1 MYHYKAFG
9 LEISSE
15 IELPGMIE
23 GNELMEGSDNPDVK
37 ITLGNVDPSQVTP
50 AEVEGPNY
58 RVTGG
63 DVYLWW
69 DDIGK
74 IRISDG
80 KQVTVESERDLESSD
95 ELNIIPFL
103 LGPVMALLLHQ
114 RGFLVLHG
122 SAVNMCRGKVA
133 PRVARDNMV
142 SSELVS
148 SELIH
153 DNVSSAA
160 VAFLGHRGNGKSTTA
175 IHLYVEGY
183 PLVADDILAIKFDNK
198 GSPVVY
204 PGYPHVR
211 LSEEAYNQV
220 KEHTDILTPIRT
232 LAGKVFCDASHQF
245 SPEPVNLERIYVI
258 EKVLGDDQDNNPEIR
273 DENKTG
279 KMDKGILVEDAKS
292 NKTRSRI
299 SVLKSQENLIDLIR
313 HSVANRIFQ
322 QTTQKE
328 NLILCAQLLNNV
340 TVKKLVLVHSFDSIQ
355 DMVRVVEE
363 DVGITP

>member
-1 MYHYKAFG
+1 MFNYKAFG

-15 IELPGMIE
+15 IELPGMTE
-23 GNELMEGSDNPDVK
+23 GLDNPDVK
-37 ITLGNVDPSQVTP
+37 IIQGEVDPFQVCK

-58 RVTGG
+58 LVKGE

-69 DDIGK
+69 DEIGK
-74 IRISDG
+74 AKINKGELII
-80 KQVTVESERDLESSD
+80 VESDKDIESSD

-122 SAVNMCRGKVA
+122 SAVNTGTG
-133 PRVARDNMV
+133 
-142 SSELVS
+142 
-148 SELIH
+148 
-153 DNVSSAA
+153 A

-183 PLVADDILAIKFDNK
+183 PLVADDILAIKFDDE
-198 GSPVVY
+198 GFPVVY

-211 LSEEAYNQV
+211 LSDEAYNQV
-220 KEHTDILTPIRT
+220 KNHTDILTPIRT
-232 LAGKVFCDASHQF
+232 LARKVFCDASYQF
-245 SPEPVNLERIYVI
+245 STEPVRLEKIYVI
-258 EKVLGDDQDNNPEIR
+258 QKMQPEQET
-273 DENKTG
+273 DTG
-279 KMDKGILVEDAKS
+279 
-292 NKTRSRI
+292 I

-322 QTTQKE
+322 HTTQKE
-328 NLILCAQLLNNV
+328 NLINCAQLVNNV
-340 TVKKLVLVHSFDSIQ
+340 EVKRLDIVHSFTDIQ

-363 DVGITP
+363 DFEI

>member
-1 MYHYKAFG
+1 MFYYKAFG

-15 IELPGMIE
+15 IELPGMIK
-23 GNELMEGSDNPDVK
+23 GSDNPDVK
-37 ITLGNVDPSQVTP
+37 IVQGEVDPFQVNDT
-50 AEVEGPNY
+50 EVDGPNY
-58 RVTGG
+58 KVKGE

-74 IRISDG
+74 VNISKG
-80 KQVTVESERDLESSD
+80 ELVTVESDKDLESSD

-122 SAVNMCRGKVA
+122 SAVNTG
-133 PRVARDNMV
+133 NG
-142 SSELVS
+142 
-148 SELIH
+148 
-153 DNVSSAA
+153 A

-183 PLVADDILAIKFDNK
+183 PLVADDILAIKFDAK
-198 GSPVVY
+198 GLPVVY

-211 LSEEAYNQV
+211 LSNEAYHQV
-220 KEHTDILTPIRT
+220 KDHTDILTPIRT

-245 SPEPVNLERIYVI
+245 SPKPVKLEKIYVI
-258 EKVLGDDQDNNPEIR
+258 EKIQPD
-273 DENKTG
+273 TG
-279 KMDKGILVEDAKS
+279 NTMD
-292 NKTRSRI
+292 I

-322 QTTQKE
+322 HTTQKE
-328 NLILCAQLLNNV
+328 NLINCAQLVNNV
-340 TVKKLVLVHSFDSIQ
+340 EVKKLEIVHSFTGIQ

-363 DVGITP
+363 DFAI

>member
-1 MYHYKAFG
+1 MFHYKAFG

-15 IELPGMIE
+15 IELPGMIQST
-23 GNELMEGSDNPDVK
+23 GNEHMEGSGYSDVK
-37 ITLGNVDPSQVTP
+37 ITLGKVDPSQVTL
-50 AEVEGPNY
+50 ADVEGPNY
-58 RVTGG
+58 LVTGC

-69 DDIGK
+69 DNIGK
-74 IRISDG
+74 VRISDG
-80 KQVTVESERDLESSD
+80 KQVTVEPVADLDGSD
-95 ELNIIPFL
+95 ELNLIPFL
-103 LGPVMALLLHQ
+103 LGPVMALMLHQ

-122 SAVNMCRGKVA
+122 SAVNMG
-133 PRVARDNMV
+133 
-142 SSELVS
+142 
-148 SELIH
+148 H
-153 DNVSSAA
+153 GA

-183 PLVADDILAIKFDNK
+183 PLVADDILAIKFYRE
-198 GSPVVY
+198 GLPVVY

-232 LAGKVFCDASHQF
+232 LAEKVFCDSSHRF
-245 SPEPVNLERIYVI
+245 STEPVNLDRIYVI
-258 EKVLGDDQDNNPEIR
+258 EKVSGDDQDSNPEIR
-273 DENKTG
+273 DENKTR
-279 KMDKGILVEDAKS
+279 KMDKGILVEDGTS
-292 NKTRSRI
+292 NKTESRI

-340 TVKKLVLVHSFDSIQ
+340 TVKKLVLVHSFDNIQ
-355 DMVRVVEE
+355 DMIRAVEK
-363 DVGITP
+363 DVGINTLTY

>member
-1 MYHYKAFG
+1 MFNYKAFG

-15 IELPGMIE
+15 IELPGM
-23 GNELMEGSDNPDVK
+23 MEGSDKPEVK
-37 ITLGNVDPSQVTP
+37 IIRGEVDPFQVNK
-50 AEVEGPNY
+50 AEVEGDNY
-58 RVTGG
+58 LVNGD

-74 IRISDG
+74 VKISKG
-80 KQVTVESERDLESSD
+80 ELVTVESDKDLESSD

-122 SAVNMCRGKVA
+122 SAVNMGTG
-133 PRVARDNMV
+133 
-142 SSELVS
+142 
-148 SELIH
+148 
-153 DNVSSAA
+153 A

-183 PLVADDILAIKFDNK
+183 PLVADDILAIKFDDE
-198 GSPVVY
+198 GLPVVY

-211 LSEEAYNQV
+211 LSDEAYNQV
-220 KEHTDILTPIRT
+220 KNHTDILTPIRT

-245 SPEPVNLERIYVI
+245 SPEPVKLEKIYVI
-258 EKVLGDDQDNNPEIR
+258 EKVQPDSGA
-273 DENKTG
+273 TMG
-279 KMDKGILVEDAKS
+279 
-292 NKTRSRI
+292 I

-322 QTTQKE
+322 HTTQKE
-328 NLILCAQLLNNV
+328 NLISCAQLVNHV
-340 TVKKLVLVHSFDSIQ
+340 DVKRLEIVHSFTDIH
-355 DMVRVVEE
+355 DMVRVIEE
-363 DVGITP
+363 DIQI

>member
-1 MYHYKAFG
+1 MFHYKAFG

-23 GNELMEGSDNPDVK
+23 SSGNSDVK
-37 ITLGNVDPSQVTP
+37 ITLGKVDPTQVTL
-50 AEVEGPNY
+50 ADVEGPNY
-58 RVTGG
+58 LVKGC

-69 DDIGK
+69 DTIGK
-74 IRISDG
+74 VRISNG
-80 KQVTVESERDLESSD
+80 KEVTVEPERDLESSD
-95 ELNIIPFL
+95 ELNIIPFI

-122 SAVNMCRGKVA
+122 SAVNMCRG
-133 PRVARDNMV
+133 
-142 SSELVS
+142 
-148 SELIH
+148 
-153 DNVSSAA
+153 A

-220 KEHTDILTPIRT
+220 KGHTDILTPIRT
-232 LAGKVFCDASHQF
+232 LAGKVFCDASHGF
-245 SPEPVNLERIYVI
+245 STEPVNLERIYVI
-258 EKVLGDDQDNNPEIR
+258 EKVSKDEQDNNPEIR

-279 KMDKGILVEDAKS
+279 KRDKDILVVDGTS
-292 NKTRSRI
+292 NKTESRI

-340 TVKKLVLVHSFDSIQ
+340 TVKKLVLVHSFDNIQ

>member
-1 MYHYKAFG
+1 MFHYKAFG

-23 GNELMEGSDNPDVK
+23 GNELIEGSDNHDVK
-37 ITLGNVDPSQVTP
+37 IILGKVDPSQVTL

-58 RVTGG
+58 RVTGD

-69 DDIGK
+69 DNIGK
-74 IRISDG
+74 VRISDK
-80 KQVTVESERDLESSD
+80 KQVTVEPIADLDGSD
-95 ELNIIPFL
+95 ELNLIPFL
-103 LGPVMALLLHQ
+103 LGPVMALMLHQ

-122 SAVNMCRGKVA
+122 SAVNMGCGKVD
-133 PRVARDNMV
+133 PVVARDNIV

-153 DNVSSAA
+153 EKVSSGA

-183 PLVADDILAIKFDNK
+183 PLVADDILAIKFD
-198 GSPVVY
+198 GDGLPVVY

-211 LSEEAYNQV
+211 LSDEAYNQV

-258 EKVLGDDQDNNPEIR
+258 EKVSGEDQDNNPEIR

-279 KMDKGILVEDAKS
+279 KMNKGILVEDGTS
-292 NKTRSRI
+292 NKTGSRI

-328 NLILCAQLLNNV
+328 NLMLCAQLLNNV
-340 TVKKLVLVHSFDSIQ
+340 TVKKLVLVHSFDNIQ

-363 DVGITP
+363 DVGI